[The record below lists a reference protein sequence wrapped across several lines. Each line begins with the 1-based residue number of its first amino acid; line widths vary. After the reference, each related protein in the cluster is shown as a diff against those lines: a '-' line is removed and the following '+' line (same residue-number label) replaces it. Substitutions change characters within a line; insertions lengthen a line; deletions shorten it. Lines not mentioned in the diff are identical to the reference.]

1 MDEHWARRPRTHILC
16 HCDWAVDV
24 CINHQYD
31 IKDCSAVLAV
41 SVANSVWANA
51 HQATS
56 HMNKVDQS
64 VRATDAKAYVHSM
77 MTEHSLSPAPNSC
90 VIVPMFMAGGSA
102 YCNRRTNWYK
112 GSGFTR
118 PSWTAPLTMA
128 MPNRGRN
135 IYRTTMIPI
144 RSEARIPEPFKP
156 LRRFPPMIRVRAGMA
171 ASPSIEV
178 ESCRTRRGAVLPI
191 SNFRSWG
198 TIPMIN
204 PRIYTRKHSS
214 ILGLRSL
221 CRTVLHKHQTSNI
234 ITQMIFFSCDRAHVF
249 KMNRSFHLHFSR
261 SYTSHNAMG
270 PLLMHVEEAKPDASV
285 TGQNDLYSRRI
296 IQSTTST
303 YIYVAQNG
311 PQIKEISWWTHRKI
325 YP

>member
-1 MDEHWARRPRTHILC
+1 MNNLLKKLELIHAKRKQKKKKHFLSISQIWFSGSKLKMSWLKHGIKHLIRARLNR
-16 HCDWAVDV
+16 
-24 CINHQYD
+24 
-31 IKDCSAVLAV
+31 
-41 SVANSVWANA
+41 
-51 HQATS
+51 
-56 HMNKVDQS
+56 
-64 VRATDAKAYVHSM
+64 
-77 MTEHSLSPAPNSC
+77 SL
-90 VIVPMFMAGGSA
+90 
-102 YCNRRTNWYK
+102 NW
-112 GSGFTR
+112 G
-118 PSWTAPLTMA
+118 
-128 MPNRGRN
+128 
-135 IYRTTMIPI
+135 YRWDTY
-144 RSEARIPEPFKP
+144 
-156 LRRFPPMIRVRAGMA
+156 
-171 ASPSIEV
+171 PSIEV